1 MLRALA
7 VLLAILVLASPGRAH
22 ELKLATW
29 NIAWLTLRQPGD
41 PGLPRAMTFRAPAD
55 YAALARYARQLDADV
70 IALQE
75 VDGPEAA
82 ARVFDPSTYAFFFAR
97 EDDVQR
103 TGFAI
108 RKTLR
113 ATQNEDLDRLDLR
126 AGSRRSLRRGTDVTV
141 GSGQARI
148 RLLSIHL
155 NAGCNSGPIDRPDPE
170 CETLNRQTEILSG
183 WISARQRDRM
193 AFAVLGDFNRRLT
206 GPNPHED
213 MMRAL
218 AGPEIPLI
226 RATEGRSNPCWSDA
240 RGGRPFIDHILL
252 GGGAERWWLR
262 DSLRVLVYAERDGA
276 KRDLL
281 SDHCPVSIRLALPG

>member
-1 MLRALA
+1 MLRLLA
-7 VLLAILVLASPGRAH
+7 VLLGLLAFASPGRTH
-22 ELKLATW
+22 ELKLTTW

-41 PGLPRAMTFRAPAD
+41 PGLPRAMTFRGPAD
-55 YAALARYARQLDADV
+55 YDALARYARQLDADV

-82 ARVFDPSTYAFFFAR
+82 AQVFDPSTYAFFFAR

-141 GSGQARI
+141 QAGQARI

-170 CETLNRQTEILSG
+170 CETLHRQSEILSG
-183 WISARQRDRM
+183 WISARQRERM
-193 AFAVLGDFNRRLT
+193 PFAVLGDFNRRLT
-206 GPNPHED
+206 GPNPNED

-218 AGPEIPLI
+218 AGPEIPLV

-252 GGGAERWWLR
+252 GGGAEHWWLR
-262 DSLRVLVYAERDGA
+262 ESLRVLVYAERDGA
-276 KRDLL
+276 KRDRL

>member
-1 MLRALA
+1 MPRILVAL
-7 VLLAILVLASPGRAH
+7 LLALLAQPAWAH
-22 ELKLATW
+22 EIKLATW
-29 NIAWLTLRQPGD
+29 NIAWLTLRQAGD
-41 PGLPRAMTFRAPAD
+41 PDLPRAMTFRSAAD
-55 YAALARYARQLDADV
+55 FEALARYARQLDADV

-75 VDGPEAA
+75 VDGPQAA
-82 ARVFDPSTYAFFFAR
+82 ARVFDPATYNFFFAR

-103 TGFAI
+103 TGFAV

-126 AGSRRSLRRGTDVTV
+126 AGARRSLRRGTDVTV
-141 GSGQARI
+141 QAGGARI

-155 NAGCNSGPIDRPDPE
+155 NAGCMSGPIDRPDPE
-170 CETLNRQTEILSG
+170 CETLHRQSEILSG
-183 WISARQRDRM
+183 WIVARQRERM
-193 AFAVLGDFNRRLT
+193 PFAVLGDFNRRLT
-206 GPNPHED
+206 GPNPNED

-218 AGPEIPLI
+218 AGPEIPLV

-252 GGGAERWWLR
+252 GGGAERWWQR

-276 KRDLL
+276 MRERL
-281 SDHCPVSIRLALPG
+281 SDHCPVSLRLTLPG